1 MQAAMAG
8 AAGRGSARH
17 ETWEETMKLAG
28 AARTLGWLL
37 LPVVLVVAGA
47 AWFALDPG
55 FHGSEDRPEA
65 TLPNDELD
73 RQGRFLEKPEVI
85 VEAMQRLQVRQQAAA
100 ASEAEAVLRARA
112 NEVLRDATRP
122 VGGNPDGDVTVVEFF
137 DYNCPYCRSVAPVMN
152 EAEAADPDLRIVY
165 KKVPILGPNSVYA
178 AEVALAAHRQ
188 GRYLAFH
195 QALMRADGTADPG
208 RVLAVSAEAGL
219 DIERLKADMEDPM
232 IQEAMDR
239 NLVLAQAL
247 RITGTPGF
255 VVGRQIRRG
264 AVDLKTLQG
273 VIQEARAEE

>member
-1 MQAAMAG
+1 
-8 AAGRGSARH
+8 
-17 ETWEETMKLAG
+17 MKLAG

-47 AWFALDPG
+47 AWFALDTG
-55 FHGSEDRPEA
+55 FRGSEDRPEA

-73 RQGRFLEKPEVI
+73 RRIRADILEKPEVI
-85 VEAMQRLQVRQQAAA
+85 VEAMQRLQARQRAAA
-100 ASEAEAVLRARA
+100 ASEAEAILRARA
-112 NEVLRDATRP
+112 DEVLRDATSP

-165 KKVPILGPNSVYA
+165 KKVRILGPNSVYA

-232 IQEAMDR
+232 IQEAIDR
-239 NLVLAQAL
+239 NLVLARAL